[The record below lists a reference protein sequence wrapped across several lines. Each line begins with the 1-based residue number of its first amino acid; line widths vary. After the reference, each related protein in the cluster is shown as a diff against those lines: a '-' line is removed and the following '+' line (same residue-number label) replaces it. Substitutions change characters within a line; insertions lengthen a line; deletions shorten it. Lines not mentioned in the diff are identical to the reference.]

1 MKSIRIMPVICII
14 FAITTVSPCQAGL
27 ADFFNKTKDAL
38 LGELKSGKGLDQ
50 TDIIQGLKEALTV
63 GTINAVGDL
72 SRTDGFLGNPDVK
85 ILLPESVRKVEGVLR
100 AVGYGA
106 QIDAF
111 EQSMNRA
118 AERAV
123 PEAKSIFGD
132 AIKQMTIDD
141 AKKILNGREDEA
153 TVYFKEKASDR
164 LRELFKP
171 IAHDS
176 MSQVGVTKAYQDLN
190 AKLDAIPLVDQIR
203 FDLDSYVTDE
213 TLDGL
218 FLMIAREEKKI
229 RENPAARVTDLL
241 KKVFAEK

>member
-1 MKSIRIMPVICII
+1 MKSIRIIPIICIM
-14 FAITTVSPCQAGL
+14 FAITTAAPCQAGL

-38 LGELKSGKGLDQ
+38 MGELKSGSDLSH

-63 GTINAVGDL
+63 GTVNAVGVL
-72 SRTDGFLGNPDVK
+72 SRTDGFFANPDVK
-85 ILLPESVRKVEGVLR
+85 IMLPESVRKVEDVLR
-100 AVGYGA
+100 AVGYGT
-106 QIDAF
+106 QIDSF

-132 AIKQMTIDD
+132 AISQMTIDD

-153 TVYFKEKASDR
+153 TLYFKEKAADR

-176 MSQVGVTKAYQDLN
+176 MSQVGVTKSYQDLN
-190 AKLDAIPLVDQIR
+190 AKLDALPLVDQMR
-203 FDLDSYVTDE
+203 FDLDSYVTDR

-229 RENPAARVTDLL
+229 REDPAARVTDLL